1 MLFQMKNTN
10 KIREN
15 EKKTAEKAER
25 NNFKI

>member
-1 MLFQMKNTN
+1 MKNTN

>member
-1 MLFQMKNTN
+1 MKNSN

-25 NNFKI
+25 NNFKT